1 MNQEYIEKVFSLE
14 GKNAVVTGASSGIGR
29 GIALSLAC
37 LGAHVSLLGRSGE
50 GLAETERRILEKGGS
65 CTCYQVD
72 VSCEEQVEAFFAKH
86 DQAHGKMDIFIAN
99 AGINIRGELL
109 DTSMEDVDRL
119 LNTNYKGTLYGV
131 IRAGKRMKE
140 QRSGNIVLITSV
152 NGVSAMGNLAIYS
165 SVKYALEGIT
175 RALAASLGPYGVRVN
190 SCAPGVISSKIN
202 EHIYNKPQNLEAK
215 LQNIPLGRIG
225 QPCDIGDVVACMV
238 SDAFRF
244 MTGTTILVD
253 GGELMRGMQRQDENK
268 EE

>member
-1 MNQEYIEKVFSLE
+1 MNQEYMEKVFSLK
-14 GKNAVVTGASSGIGR
+14 GKEAVVTGASSGIGR

-37 LGAHVSLLGRSGE
+37 LGAHVCLLGRNDA
-50 GLAETERRILEKGGS
+50 GLEETERQIREKDGS
-65 CTCYQVD
+65 CTSFQVD
-72 VSCEEQVEAFFAKH
+72 VSCEEQMEAFFAEH
-86 DQAHGKMDIFIAN
+86 DERYGKIDIFIAN

-140 QRSGNIVLITSV
+140 QRSGNIVIISSV
-152 NGVSAMGNLAIYS
+152 NGVSAMGNLAVYS

-175 RALAASLGPYGVRVN
+175 RALASSLGPYGVRVN

-202 EHIYNKPQNLEAK
+202 ENIYNKPQNLEAK
-215 LQNIPLGRIG
+215 LKNIPLGRIG

-253 GGELMRGMQRQDENK
+253 GGELMRGMQRQDQ
-268 EE
+268 